1 MTIKEKLSIELK
13 EAMRNKDPIKR
24 TVIRTLMS
32 AIKNAEIDSQSELND
47 DGIILVFSKQAQQR
61 KDSIEAYEKAD
72 RQDLVQNEKA
82 ELDFISQ
89 FLPEQM
95 SEHEIEKLIEKVIN
109 EVNATDPSDM
119 GKVMGKLMPQVKGK
133 ADGKL
138 VNSIVTSKLQGIT

>member
-109 EVNATDPSDM
+109 EVNATNPSDM
-119 GKVMGKLMPQVKGK
+119 GKVMGVLK
-133 ADGKL
+133 
-138 VNSIVTSKLQGIT
+138 SKYSDTLDFSKVSSVIKELLN